1 MRPLESRVTSVPE
14 AIFCVLPV
22 IRPLL
27 SRCVTVPVW
36 GSSLEVET
44 ILPELSR
51 VVTVPVGDTSEVRA
65 MRPEPSRIV
74 SLIRERVAVLIWM
87 SRLPSSKEGLAVS
100 APVFDLG
107 GAELTEGTDTRVK
120 ALARATTRGANEV
133 FIPQMDLAK
142 LSLVWDAN
150 SSQFIHFPVP
160 DSSLTPAP
168 AQPSEAPDPTPSF
181 REALRFWVKLGF
193 VSFGGPAGQIAIMH
207 TELVD
212 RKKWISEPVFLHALN
227 FCMLLP
233 GPEAQQ
239 LATYLG
245 WRLHGVRG
253 GIASGALF
261 VLPAV
266 IILWGLSWL
275 YMSLGHVE
283 WVAAIFYGLQP
294 AVMAIVAAAVLRV
307 GRKALRNSIMW
318 GLAVAAFAALFV
330 FKAPFA
336 VVMLGAGLLGWLG
349 SLLAPRYFGLEK
361 DRAKAS
367 KGLAHASDISSSP
380 RGGVP
385 GEDDDDVSGP
395 RSGWSQTLR
404 VVGIGM
410 VLWWGPIL
418 LAGWLAG
425 WQSVWFK
432 LGFFFSKAAL
442 ITFGGAYAVLPYVAQ
457 QAVDQYHWLTTPQM
471 MSGLALAETTPGP
484 LIMVLQFVGFA
495 GAWQNPGSLPP
506 LLAATLGATIT
517 TWATFLPSFIF
528 VLTGAPYIERLRR
541 VRGLTAMLSA
551 ITAAVVG
558 VILNLAV
565 WFGIHTL
572 WPGGGQL
579 DGFALAL
586 AAVLFAGMHWRKW
599 DVIPVVA
606 AGGMLG
612 LVWRLLLVG
621 SA

>member
-1 MRPLESRVTSVPE
+1 MQTPANLFISP
-14 AIFCVLPV
+14 
-22 IRPLL
+22 
-27 SRCVTVPVW
+27 VPV
-36 GSSLEVET
+36 SSSIPV
-44 ILPELSR
+44 LS
-51 VVTVPVGDTSEVRA
+51 PPAED
-65 MRPEPSRIV
+65 PS
-74 SLIRERVAVLIWM
+74 
-87 SRLPSSKEGLAVS
+87 
-100 APVFDLG
+100 
-107 GAELTEGTDTRVK
+107 
-120 ALARATTRGANEV
+120 
-133 FIPQMDLAK
+133 
-142 LSLVWDAN
+142 
-150 SSQFIHFPVP
+150 
-160 DSSLTPAP
+160 
-168 AQPSEAPDPTPSF
+168 PTPSF

-193 VSFGGPAGQIAIMH
+193 ISFGGPAGQIAIMH

-212 RKKWISEPVFLHALN
+212 RKRWISEPLFLHALN

-253 GIASGALF
+253 GIAAGAMF

-266 IILWGLSWL
+266 VILWALSWL

-283 WVAAIFYGLQP
+283 WVAAVFYGLQP

-307 GRKALRNSIMW
+307 GRKALRNSVMW
-318 GLAVAAFAALFV
+318 GLAAAAFVALFV

-336 VVMLGAGLLGWLG
+336 AVMLGAGLLGWFG
-349 SLLAPRYFGLEK
+349 SRFAPRYFGVGQHQANVHGGGSPADGVSANPAPADGNLGK
-361 DRAKAS
+361 GAS
-367 KGLAHASDISSSP
+367 GSHSGWAHAFRVLS
-380 RGGVP
+380 GGV
-385 GEDDDDVSGP
+385 
-395 RSGWSQTLR
+395 
-404 VVGIGM
+404 
-410 VLWWGPIL
+410 VLWWVPIL

-425 WQSVWFK
+425 WQNVWFK
-432 LGFFFSKAAL
+432 LGLFFSKAAL

-495 GAWQNPGSLPP
+495 GAWQNPGFLPP
-506 LLAATLGATIT
+506 LLAATLGAAIS

-572 WPGGGQL
+572 WPGGGPIDL
-579 DGFALAL
+579 FALVL
-586 AAVLFAGMHWRKW
+586 AALLFVGMQWRKW
-599 DVIPVVA
+599 DVIPVVV
-606 AGGMLG
+606 AGGLLG
-612 LVWRLLLVG
+612 LVWRLLVVG
-621 SA
+621 AS